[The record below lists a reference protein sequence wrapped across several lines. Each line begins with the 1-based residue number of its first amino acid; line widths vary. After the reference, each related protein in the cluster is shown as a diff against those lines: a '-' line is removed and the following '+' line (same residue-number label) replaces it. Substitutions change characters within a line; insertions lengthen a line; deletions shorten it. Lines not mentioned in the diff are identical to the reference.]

1 MPSDFAS
8 TLNRIGEK
16 SRFLTDRYK
25 VVTRERDEALARIAI
40 LEKELRD
47 ARHQLQLMHTEV
59 EYLKVSSVLAPTAE
73 SVTATRVMIRELISE
88 IDRCLIEL
96 NN

>member
-1 MPSDFAS
+1 MPSDIAS
-8 TLNRIGEK
+8 TLTRISEK
-16 SRFLTDRYK
+16 SRFITDRYK

-47 ARHQLQLMHTEV
+47 TRHQLQLMQTEV

-88 IDRCLIEL
+88 IDRCLVEL
-96 NN
+96 ND